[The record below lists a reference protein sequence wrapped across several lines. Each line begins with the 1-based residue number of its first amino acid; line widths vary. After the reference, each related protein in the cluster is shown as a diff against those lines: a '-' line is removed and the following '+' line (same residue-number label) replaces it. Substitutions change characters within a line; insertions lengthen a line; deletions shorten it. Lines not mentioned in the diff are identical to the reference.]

1 MDRRAFLG
9 ALGLLAAP
17 VTAQAQPAGK
27 VYRLGYLAITRPPA
41 RSSASGFVALV
52 AGLRELGF
60 IEGKNLVI
68 DERYAEARPER
79 YGELAAELVALR
91 VDVIVTV
98 GMPAALA
105 AKRATS
111 TVPIIMA
118 VSEEPVAAGL
128 AASLTRPGGNVT
140 GFTRDVGQDVM
151 VKNLQ
156 LLKEAVPRA
165 SRVSVLFHPDSNTG
179 IDRLEAGAAALS
191 IALLPLGIRTAD
203 DISRAFGTMSR
214 DAPDALLV
222 LGNVVAVAHS
232 RLIVDL
238 SAARRLPA
246 MYWWRQPVVEGGL
259 MGYGPDFID
268 SYRRAAAYVGKVLG
282 GANPGELPI
291 QQPSKFELVINLK
304 TAKALGL
311 TIPPSLLARADLVI
325 E

>member
-1 MDRRAFLG
+1 MDRRAFLAG
-9 ALGLLAAP
+9 AAALLAAP
-17 VTAQAQPAGK
+17 LAAEAQQPGK
-27 VYRLGYLAITRPPA
+27 VYRLGYLAILSTPRRSAPA
-41 RSSASGFVALV
+41 YETLV
-52 AGLRELGF
+52 AGLRELGY
-60 IEGKNLVI
+60 IENQNLVI
-68 DERYAEARPER
+68 EER
-79 YGELAAELVALR
+79 YGEGRAERYDALAAELVALR

-111 TVPIIMA
+111 TIPIIMA
-118 VSEEPVAAGL
+118 VSEDPVGAGL

-140 GFTRDVGQDVM
+140 GFTRDVGLDVM

-165 SRVSVLFHPDSNTG
+165 TRVAVLFHPDSNTG
-179 IDRLEAGAAALS
+179 IDRLEAGATALS
-191 IALLPLGIRTAD
+191 ITLRRFGVRGAD
-203 DISRAFGTMSR
+203 DISGAFATISR
-214 DAPDALLV
+214 DAVDALLV
-222 LGNVVAVAHS
+222 LGNVITLAH
-232 RLIVDL
+232 RQLIIDL

-268 SYRRAAAYVGKVLG
+268 SYRRAAGYVGKVLA

-291 QQPSKFELVINLK
+291 QQPTKFELVINLK

-311 TIPPSLLARADLVI
+311 TIPPSLLLRADQVI

>member
-1 MDRRAFLG
+1 MIDRRAFLT
-9 ALGLLAAP
+9 ALGGSLGAPRVALA
-17 VTAQAQPAGK
+17 QQPGK
-27 VYRLGYLAITRPPA
+27 VYRLGYLAINVQPRPTAP
-41 RSSASGFVALV
+41 GFEALV
-52 AGLRELGF
+52 AGLRELGY

-68 DERYAEARPER
+68 EERYAEGRPER
-79 YGELAAELVALR
+79 FPEIAVELVRLR

-105 AKRATS
+105 ARRATS

-118 VSEEPVAAGL
+118 VSEDPVAAGL

-140 GFTRDVGQDVM
+140 GFTRDVGLEVM

-156 LLKEAVPRA
+156 LLKEAVPKA
-165 SRVSVLFHPDSNTG
+165 SRVGVLFHDSNTG
-179 IDRLEAGAAALS
+179 IDLLETGAAALS
-191 IALLPLGIRTAD
+191 ITIRPLRIQTAD
-203 DISRAFGTMSR
+203 DISRTFATMPR
-214 DAPDALLV
+214 DALDALLV
-222 LGNVVAVAHS
+222 LGNVVAVAHR
-232 RLIVDL
+232 RLIIDL

-268 SYRRAAAYVGKVLG
+268 SYRRAAVYVGKVLG
-282 GANPGELPI
+282 GAHPGELPI
-291 QQPSKFELVINLK
+291 QQPTKFELIINLK

-311 TIPPSLLARADLVI
+311 TIPPSLLARADQVI

>member
-9 ALGLLAAP
+9 ALGFVVVPLGAG
-17 VTAQAQPAGK
+17 AQPAGK
-27 VYRLGYLAITRPPA
+27 VYRLGYLAITSTPA
-41 RSSASGFVALV
+41 RSSAPGFEALV
-52 AGLRELGF
+52 AGLRELGYV
-60 IEGKNLVI
+60 EGKNLVI
-68 DERYAEARPER
+68 DERYAEGRPER

-98 GMPAALA
+98 GMPAVLA

-118 VSEEPVAAGL
+118 VSEDPVAAGL

-140 GFTRDVGQDVM
+140 GFTRDVGQEVM

-165 SRVSVLFHPDSNTG
+165 SRVGVLFDPDSNTG

-191 IALLPLGIRTAD
+191 IALRPFGIRTGD
-203 DISRAFGTMSR
+203 DISRVFRAMSR

-222 LGNVVAVAHS
+222 LGNNVAVAHR

-259 MGYGPDFID
+259 MGYGPDFMD
-268 SYRRAAAYVGKVLG
+268 SYRRAAVYVGKVLG
-282 GANPGELPI
+282 GANPGDLPI
-291 QQPSKFELVINLK
+291 QQPTKFELVINLK
-304 TAKALGL
+304 TAKALDL
-311 TIPPSLLARADLVI
+311 TISPALLLRADQVI